1 MDLFATANHQN
12 TVDSFHQQQ
21 LQQMH
26 QQQQMHQHHH
36 IGRNA
41 SPVDMAEAARRSAKF
56 DAEFEA
62 AQAAIRNTEIG
73 GIETLEAF
81 RAKAKAKQVAFAAD
95 WGDDPLAGVE
105 SLDDV
110 RAYFANK

>member
-1 MDLFATANHQN
+1 MDLFAMANHQN
-12 TVDSFHQQQ
+12 TVDNFHQQQ
-21 LQQMH
+21 LMNMH
-26 QQQQMHQHHH
+26 TAVHQHNHQF
-36 IGRNA
+36 GGNA
-41 SPVDMAEAARRSAKF
+41 SPADMAEAARRSAEF

-73 GIETLEAF
+73 GESLDSF
-81 RAKAKAKQVAFAAD
+81 REKAKAKHAAAMAAWD
-95 WGDDPLAGVE
+95 ANDTLSGIE

>member
-41 SPVDMAEAARRSAKF
+41 SPVDMAEAARRSAEF
-56 DAEFEA
+56 DGEFEA
-62 AQAAIRNTEIG
+62 AQAAIRNTVIG
-73 GIETLEAF
+73 GSESLEAF
-81 RAKAKAKQVAFAAD
+81 RAKAKAKQAAAMTGWD
-95 WGDDPLAGVE
+95 TDPLEGIE

>member
-12 TVDSFHQQQ
+12 TVENFHQQQ
-21 LQQMH
+21 LMNMH
-26 QQQQMHQHHH
+26 PAVHQHNHQF
-36 IGRNA
+36 GGNA
-41 SPVDMAEAARRSAKF
+41 SPADMAEAARRSAEF

-73 GIETLEAF
+73 GIEALEAF
-81 RAKAKAKQVAFAAD
+81 RAKAKAKQAAFAAD
-95 WGDDPLAGVE
+95 WGDDPLAGIE